1 LNYEIVSQDNGKQI
15 VHINR
20 LKKCYNQSLEPQ
32 AKSEDS
38 EEAPE
43 TENET
48 PRFG

>member
-1 LNYEIVSQDNGKQI
+1 M
-15 VHINR
+15 
-20 LKKCYNQSLEPQ
+20 LKSVFGTL

-48 PRFG
+48 PIFG